1 MDYFVLREDN
11 QPNQTPPQ
19 FSNGQYKQGDNGQ
32 VSMSVIMNNMVQITA
47 QVQNGEQVINSQNS
61 NPQQVTSQINEKANK
76 IISLINKSSEP
87 TGLERLK
94 VRLEEKIRSFDVK
107 LRAIN
112 MKSKSSVGTNIG
124 EKVKWFIL
132 QIKKIFVRIINAI
145 VSVLGRLQRTWKN
158 RTLGNKINKLGVR
171 DVKFNTYKKEGND
184 YVETSR
190 NVASQANETLN
201 NNTNNYRNQLRTNKN
216 KFK

>member
-1 MDYFVLREDN
+1 
-11 QPNQTPPQ
+11 
-19 FSNGQYKQGDNGQ
+19 
-32 VSMSVIMNNMVQITA
+32 MSVIMNNMVYITA
-47 QVQNGEQVINSQNS
+47 QVQNGEQSINSQNS
-61 NPQQVTSQINEKANK
+61 NPQQVTSQINEKANQ
-76 IISLINKSSEP
+76 IINLINKSSELS
-87 TGLERLK
+87 GLERLK

-107 LRAIN
+107 LRVIN

-184 YVETSR
+184 YIETSR
-190 NVASQANETLN
+190 SVGSQANQTLN
-201 NNTNNYRNQLRTNKN
+201 NNMNNYRNQLRINRK
-216 KFK
+216 

>member
-1 MDYFVLREDN
+1 MGLFVLREDN
-11 QPNQTPPQ
+11 QPNQTHPQ

-47 QVQNGEQVINSQNS
+47 QVQNGEQAINSQNS
-61 NPQQVTSQINEKANK
+61 NHQEITNQINEKANQ
-76 IISLINKSSEP
+76 IVSLINKSSEP

-107 LRAIN
+107 LRSIN

-171 DVKFNTYKKEGND
+171 DVRFNTYKKEGND

-190 NVASQANETLN
+190 NVASQASETLN
-201 NNTNNYRNQLRTNKN
+201 NNTNNYRNQLRTNRK
-216 KFK
+216 

>member
-1 MDYFVLREDN
+1 
-11 QPNQTPPQ
+11 
-19 FSNGQYKQGDNGQ
+19 
-32 VSMSVIMNNMVQITA
+32 MSVIMNNMVQITA
-47 QVQNGEQVINSQNS
+47 QVQNGEQSINSQNS
-61 NPQQVTSQINEKANK
+61 NPQQVTSQINEKANQ
-76 IISLINKSSEP
+76 IIDLINKSSELS
-87 TGLERLK
+87 GLERLK

-190 NVASQANETLN
+190 NTASQAKETLN
-201 NNTNNYRNQLRTNKN
+201 NNMNNYRNQLRTNRK
-216 KFK
+216 

>member
-1 MDYFVLREDN
+1 MGLFVLREDN
-11 QPNQTPPQ
+11 QPNNPPQ
-19 FSNGQYKQGDNGQ
+19 FNNGQYKQGDNGQ

-47 QVQNGEQVINSQNS
+47 QVQNGEQAINSQNS
-61 NPQQVTSQINEKANK
+61 NPQQVTSQINEKANH
-76 IISLINKSSEP
+76 IIGLINKSSEL

-112 MKSKSSVGTNIG
+112 MKSKSSVGTSIG

-132 QIKKIFVRIINAI
+132 QIKKIFVRIITAI
-145 VSVLGRLQRTWKN
+145 VSVIGRLQRTWKN

-184 YVETSR
+184 YIETSR
-190 NVASQANETLN
+190 SIGSQANETLN
-201 NNTNNYRNQLRTNKN
+201 NNMNNYRSQLRTNRK
-216 KFK
+216 

>member
-1 MDYFVLREDN
+1 MGLFILREDN

-32 VSMSVIMNNMVQITA
+32 TSMSVIMNNMVQITA
-47 QVQNGEQVINSQNS
+47 QVQNGEQAINSQNS
-61 NPQQVTSQINEKANK
+61 NPQEITNQINEKANQ
-76 IISLINKSSEP
+76 IVSLINKSSEL

-112 MKSKSSVGTNIG
+112 MKPKSSIGTNIG

-145 VSVLGRLQRTWKN
+145 ISVLGRLQRTWKN
-158 RTLGNKINKLGVR
+158 RSLGNNMNKLGVR
-171 DVKFNTYKKEGND
+171 DVRFNTYKKEGND

-190 NVASQANETLN
+190 NVASQASETLN
-201 NNTNNYRNQLRTNKN
+201 NNMNNYRNQLRTNRK
-216 KFK
+216 

>member
-1 MDYFVLREDN
+1 MGLFVLREDN
-11 QPNQTPPQ
+11 QPNQTPPPQ
-19 FSNGQYKQGDNGQ
+19 FSNGQYKQGENGQ
-32 VSMSVIMNNMVQITA
+32 TSMSVIMNNMVQITA
-47 QVQNGEQVINSQNS
+47 QVQNGEQAINSQNS
-61 NPQQVTSQINEKANK
+61 NPQEITNQINEKANQ
-76 IISLINKSSEP
+76 IVSLINKSSEP

-184 YVETSR
+184 YIETSR
-190 NVASQANETLN
+190 SVGSQANQTLTN
-201 NNTNNYRNQLRTNKN
+201 NMNNYRNQLRTNRK
-216 KFK
+216 

>member
-1 MDYFVLREDN
+1 MGLFVLREDN
-11 QPNQTPPQ
+11 QPNNPPQ
-19 FSNGQYKQGDNGQ
+19 FNNGQYKQGDNGQ

-47 QVQNGEQVINSQNS
+47 QVQNGEQAINSQNS
-61 NPQQVTSQINEKANK
+61 NPQEITNQINEKANQ
-76 IISLINKSSEP
+76 IVSLINKSSEP

-112 MKSKSSVGTNIG
+112 MKSKSSAGTNIG

-145 VSVLGRLQRTWKN
+145 VSILGRLQRTWKN
-158 RTLGNKINKLGVR
+158 RSLGNNMNKLGVR
-171 DVKFNTYKKEGND
+171 DVRFNTYKKEGND

-190 NVASQANETLN
+190 NAASQAKETLN
-201 NNTNNYRNQLRTNKN
+201 NNMNNYRNQLRTNRK
-216 KFK
+216 

>member
-1 MDYFVLREDN
+1 MGLFILREDN
-11 QPNQTPPQ
+11 QPNNPPQ
-19 FSNGQYKQGDNGQ
+19 FTNGQYKQEDNGQ
-32 VSMSVIMNNMVQITA
+32 ASMSVIMNNMVQITA
-47 QVQNGEQVINSQNS
+47 QVQNGEQAINSQNS
-61 NPQQVTSQINEKANK
+61 NPQEITNQINEKANQ
-76 IISLINKSSEP
+76 IVSLINKSSEP

-112 MKSKSSVGTNIG
+112 MKSKSSAGTNIG

-145 VSVLGRLQRTWKN
+145 VSVIGRLQRTWKN
-158 RTLGNKINKLGVR
+158 RSLGNNMNKLGVR
-171 DVKFNTYKKEGND
+171 DVRFNTYKKEGNN

-190 NVASQANETLN
+190 NTASQAKETLN
-201 NNTNNYRNQLRTNKN
+201 NNMNNYRNQLRTNRK
-216 KFK
+216 

>member
-1 MDYFVLREDN
+1 MGLFVLREDN
-11 QPNQTPPQ
+11 QPNNPPQ
-19 FSNGQYKQGDNGQ
+19 FTNGQYKQEDNGQ
-32 VSMSVIMNNMVQITA
+32 ASMSVIMNNMVQITA
-47 QVQNGEQVINSQNS
+47 QVQNGEQSINSQNS
-61 NPQQVTSQINEKANK
+61 NPQQVTSQINEKANQ
-76 IISLINKSSEP
+76 IINLINKSSELS
-87 TGLERLK
+87 GLERLK

-112 MKSKSSVGTNIG
+112 MKSKSSVGANIG

-190 NVASQANETLN
+190 NVASQASETLN
-201 NNTNNYRNQLRTNKN
+201 NNTNNYRNQLRTNRK
-216 KFK
+216 

>member
-1 MDYFVLREDN
+1 MGLFVLREDN
-11 QPNQTPPQ
+11 QPQQPNQPQ
-19 FSNGQYKQGDNGQ
+19 FSDGKYNQGDNGQ

-47 QVQNGEQVINSQNS
+47 QVQNGEQAINSQNS
-61 NPQQVTSQINEKANK
+61 NSQQVTSQINEKANQ
-76 IISLINKSSEP
+76 IIGLINKSSEP

-132 QIKKIFVRIINAI
+132 QIKKIFVRIVTAI
-145 VSVLGRLQRTWKN
+145 VSVIGRLQRTWKN
-158 RTLGNKINKLGVR
+158 RSLGNNMNKLGVR
-171 DVKFNTYKKEGND
+171 DVRFNTYKKEGND

-190 NVASQANETLN
+190 NTASQAKETLN
-201 NNTNNYRNQLRTNKN
+201 NNMNNYRNQLRTNRK
-216 KFK
+216 

>member
-1 MDYFVLREDN
+1 MGLFILREDN
-11 QPNQTPPQ
+11 QPNNPQ

-47 QVQNGEQVINSQNS
+47 QVQNGEQSINSQNS
-61 NPQQVTSQINEKANK
+61 NPQQVTSQINEKANQ
-76 IISLINKSSEP
+76 IINLINKSSELS
-87 TGLERLK
+87 GLERLK

-158 RTLGNKINKLGVR
+158 RSLGNNMNKLGVR
-171 DVKFNTYKKEGND
+171 DVRFNTYKKEGND

-190 NVASQANETLN
+190 NIASQAKETLN
-201 NNTNNYRNQLRTNKN
+201 NNMNNYRNQLRTNRK
-216 KFK
+216 

>member
-1 MDYFVLREDN
+1 MGLFVLREDN
-11 QPNQTPPQ
+11 QPNQTPPPQ
-19 FSNGQYKQGDNGQ
+19 FSNGQYKQGENGQ
-32 VSMSVIMNNMVQITA
+32 TSMSVIMNNMVQITA
-47 QVQNGEQVINSQNS
+47 QVQNGEQAINSQNS
-61 NPQQVTSQINEKANK
+61 NPQEITNQINEKANQ
-76 IISLINKSSEP
+76 IVSLINKSSEP

-112 MKSKSSVGTNIG
+112 MKSKSNVGTSIG

-158 RTLGNKINKLGVR
+158 RSLGNNMNKLWVR
-171 DVKFNTYKKEGND
+171 DVGFNTYKKEGND
-184 YVETSR
+184 YIETSR
-190 NVASQANETLN
+190 NAASQAKETLN
-201 NNTNNYRNQLRTNKN
+201 NNMNNYRNQLRTNRK
-216 KFK
+216 

>member
-1 MDYFVLREDN
+1 
-11 QPNQTPPQ
+11 
-19 FSNGQYKQGDNGQ
+19 
-32 VSMSVIMNNMVQITA
+32 MSVIMNNMVQITA
-47 QVQNGEQVINSQNS
+47 QVQNGEQAINSQNS
-61 NPQQVTSQINEKANK
+61 NPQEITNQINEKANQ
-76 IISLINKSSEP
+76 IVSLINKSSEP

-184 YVETSR
+184 YIETSR
-190 NVASQANETLN
+190 SIGSQANQTLTN
-201 NNTNNYRNQLRTNKN
+201 NMNNYRNQLRTNRK
-216 KFK
+216 

>member
-1 MDYFVLREDN
+1 MGLFVLREDN
-11 QPNQTPPQ
+11 QPNNPPQ
-19 FSNGQYKQGDNGQ
+19 FNNGQYKQGDNGQ

-47 QVQNGEQVINSQNS
+47 QVQNGEQAINSQNS
-61 NPQQVTSQINEKANK
+61 NPQQVTSQINEKANH
-76 IISLINKSSEP
+76 IIGLINKSSEL

-112 MKSKSSVGTNIG
+112 MKSKSSVGTSIG

-132 QIKKIFVRIINAI
+132 QIKKIFVRIITAI
-145 VSVLGRLQRTWKN
+145 VSVIGRLQRTWKN

-184 YVETSR
+184 YIQTSR
-190 NVASQANETLN
+190 SIGSQANETLN
-201 NNTNNYRNQLRTNKN
+201 NNMNNYRSQLRTNRK
-216 KFK
+216 